1 MGVYFKG
8 ITIDDLQGCCPDID
22 RLIDEG
28 RTIEVKEPH
37 GNLIDA
43 NHLLEAF
50 PVYPQEM
57 NLHIY
62 DVRSKICV
70 ATAMIEEEG

>member
-8 ITIDDLQGCCPDID
+8 ITIDDLQGCCPNID

-28 RTIEVKEPH
+28 RTIEVREPH

-43 NHLLEAF
+43 NRLYEAF
-50 PVYPQEM
+50 PINPQAM
-57 NLHIY
+57 YLHIY

-70 ATAMIEEEG
+70 ATATIEAEG